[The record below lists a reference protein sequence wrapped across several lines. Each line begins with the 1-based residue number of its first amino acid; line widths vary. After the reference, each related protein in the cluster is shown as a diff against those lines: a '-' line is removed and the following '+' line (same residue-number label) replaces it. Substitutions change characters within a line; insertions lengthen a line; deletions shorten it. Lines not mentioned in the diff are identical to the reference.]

1 MNRQFDIIIIG
12 DSKEGNNTLKY
23 IATLKPTIKI
33 AFISRE
39 FKSSTTHDF
48 LNVEYIKGEVA
59 FTDYRNRLFGC
70 YLASGE
76 RFYCTHLIIASGLK
90 YEPYRVGNKRVPC
103 VYNTTNDIPN
113 NARTRPALV
122 IANSDKE
129 VKFAMSVAKKYK
141 QIYLCTPTIELKAQP
156 STLKKLDD
164 TKNIVVLPNTSILR
178 VSTSDEALN
187 KVELDNYSTVTCSA
201 IYIKTAT
208 VPETSFVS
216 DKLILKNEEQYLDTM
231 NNLESSLVPK
241 CFAVGNCVK
250 KSTKK
255 MISNMYETILNDF

>member
-1 MNRQFDIIIIG
+1 MNRQFDIIVIG
-12 DSKEGNNTLKY
+12 DSKEGNNTIKH
-23 IATLKPTIKI
+23 IAAKKPTIKI

-48 LNVEYIKGEVA
+48 LNVEYIKGEVT

-76 RFYCTHLIIASGLK
+76 RFYCTHLIVASGLK
-90 YEPYRVGNKRVPC
+90 YEPYKIGNKQVPC

-113 NARTRPALV
+113 NARTQPALV

-141 QIYLCTPTIELKAQP
+141 QIYLCTTAIELKAQP
-156 STLKKLDD
+156 STLKKLDA

-178 VSTSDEALN
+178 VFTSDEVLN
-187 KVELDNYSTVTCSA
+187 KVELDNYSTITCSA
-201 IYIKTAT
+201 IYVKTT
-208 VPETSFVS
+208 TTPETSFVS
-216 DKLILKNEEQYLDTM
+216 ANLILKNEEQYLDTM
-231 NNLESSLVPK
+231 ANLESSLVPK
-241 CFAVGNCVK
+241 CFAVGNCAK